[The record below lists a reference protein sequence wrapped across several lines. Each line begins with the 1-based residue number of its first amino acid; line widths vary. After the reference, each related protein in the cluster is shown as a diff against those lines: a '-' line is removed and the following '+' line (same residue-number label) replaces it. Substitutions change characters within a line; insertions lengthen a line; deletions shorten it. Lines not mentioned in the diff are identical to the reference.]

1 MFFCFITDIYHNH
14 FCSLGIGTF
23 CGLIH
28 NTTSEGMLSPQ
39 QVVRL
44 YSKQPP
50 LSCHQV
56 AIQAD
61 PPKWWPGWT
70 HKAEAQ
76 DASEGTA
83 EAKWAF
89 THQVSHCVTVRAKQ
103 VHFFIG
109 WYLQCYNP
117 DQSKSWHKQESFWVP
132 TCPTSPCP
140 ALPAAAELWPL
151 PCGDAQ
157 QSLAPRMGET
167 GDFW

>member
-83 EAKWAF
+83 EDKWAF

-103 VHFFIG
+103 VRFFIG

-132 TCPTSPCP
+132 PCPTSPCP

-151 PCGDAQ
+151 PRGDAQ